1 MLTTKNSHG
10 LMRPVRK
17 HTTSVFL
24 QEDNNPVPVTS
35 INITG
40 AREEKRRRGL
50 GTKLQRDC
58 RARNLNAS
66 FI

>member
-10 LMRPVRK
+10 LIRSVRK

-40 AREEKRRRGL
+40 A
-50 GTKLQRDC
+50 TKLQRDC
-58 RARNLNAS
+58 RGGNSNAS
-66 FI
+66 HSTA